1 MQHLSTSAD
10 AEKLVGLRVFWMLG
24 FSLVALC
31 AGVFQGGAI
40 SLAIAITCAV
50 SRFVDSSFD
59 RTASA

>member
-31 AGVFQGGAI
+31 AGVFQGGDTFI
-40 SLAIAITCAV
+40 LLM
-50 SRFVDSSFD
+50 R
-59 RTASA
+59 